1 MCLLF
6 RLETENRQLH
16 QVIAQLRQV
25 RKTNK
30 GEEENLL
37 QERDD
42 LRAQNV
48 NLQAEVSRL
57 DKLASSSATNAD
69 QLIKFRAELNA
80 AMNKSLYLEQAL
92 DETKQQLATVE
103 RDLYNKE
110 SQLDIVSSDLMLAKQ
125 DLELSQLEVRNL
137 KDAMSLI
144 QVEQQNESSRLHHE
158 LEVRTKQLQSQYD
171 HKQKELL
178 QEYAQKYDE
187 CLQRC
192 QVAEQQCQD
201 EQLFRRRAE
210 LDFNNEKKKVQKTLE
225 SALQQLNNTQQD
237 VVDRMLISNLIVSY
251 FKRRR

>member
-1 MCLLF
+1 M
-6 RLETENRQLH
+6 ETENRQLH

-30 GEEENLL
+30 GEEENM
-37 QERDD
+37 QVERDE
-42 LRAQNV
+42 LKAQNT
-48 NLQAEVSRL
+48 NLLAEVARL
-57 DKLASSSATNAD
+57 DKLASASASNAE
-69 QLIKFRAELNA
+69 QIVKFRAELNA
-80 AMNKSLYLEQAL
+80 ALNKALYLEQAL
-92 DETKQQLATVE
+92 DETKRQLATLE
-103 RDLYNKE
+103 REHYNKE
-110 SQLDIVSSDLMLAKQ
+110 SQLDIVSSDLMLVKQ

-144 QVEQQNESSRLHHE
+144 QVEQENESSRLQHQ
-158 LEVRTKQLQSQYD
+158 LEMRSKQLHAQFQ
-171 HKQKELL
+171 QKEKDLL
-178 QEYAQKYDE
+178 EDYTKKFQE
-187 CLQRC
+187 CMQRC
-192 QVAEQQCQD
+192 QVAEQQMQD